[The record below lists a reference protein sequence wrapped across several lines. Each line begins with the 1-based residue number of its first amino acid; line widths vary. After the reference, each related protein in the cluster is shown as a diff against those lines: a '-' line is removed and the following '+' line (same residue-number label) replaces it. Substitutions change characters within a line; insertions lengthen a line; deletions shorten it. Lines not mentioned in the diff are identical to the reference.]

1 MKSLEIRL
9 KNAVLDVKLD
19 NILRGIARSPER
31 CARNL
36 VDLGKSVSPKELT
49 RIEYRLLY
57 DEFLRL
63 GISSDIEGTK
73 RNFFRHFTPD

>member
-36 VDLGKSVSPKELT
+36 VDLGNC
-49 RIEYRLLY
+49 LLY
-57 DEFLRL
+57 TSDAADE
-63 GISSDIEGTK
+63 
-73 RNFFRHFTPD
+73 

>member
-9 KNAVLDVKLD
+9 KNAVKLD
-19 NILRGIARSPER
+19 NILRGITRSPER

-36 VDLGKSVSPKELT
+36 VDLGKSVSSKELT

-57 DEFLRL
+57 NEFLRL
-63 GISSDIEGTK
+63 CTSSDIEGTK
-73 RNFFRHFTPD
+73 KNFFRHFTPD

>member
-49 RIEYRLLY
+49 RIE
-57 DEFLRL
+57 
-63 GISSDIEGTK
+63 
-73 RNFFRHFTPD
+73 